1 LFYVKAAIFKYF
13 YQDLTMSLEALFD
26 QLKHPNPNLRDR
38 AALEIAE
45 KRDETTIPRLM
56 EILNDEDVTY
66 RRAAVKVLGVIG
78 PDALLVL
85 AESLTTNA
93 DPIVRASCAK
103 AMAQC
108 ATNYDEG
115 AIPPNAIAALKRGT
129 QDENPVVHLAS
140 VMALGQVGKPAFETM
155 VEILNET
162 ENVAVSVAIV
172 NALGSIPDERSIPI
186 LQALSKNE
194 TVDPYIQEIAASALP
209 RLDQVINYKKSGW

>member
-1 LFYVKAAIFKYF
+1 
-13 YQDLTMSLEALFD
+13 MSLDALFD

-38 AALEIAE
+38 ATLEIAQN
-45 KRDETTIPRLM
+45 RDETTIPRLM
-56 EILNDEDVTY
+56 NILNDEDVLF

-85 AESLTTNA
+85 AEGLTQNA
-93 DPIVRASCAK
+93 DPVVRASCAK

-115 AIPPNAIAALKRGT
+115 AIPADAIAALKAGT

-155 VEILNET
+155 VEILKET
-162 ENVAVSVAIV
+162 DNVAVAVAIV
-172 NALGSIPDERSIPI
+172 NALGSIPDERSVPV
-186 LQALSKNE
+186 LQALSQDQ
-194 TVDPYIQEIAASALP
+194 TIDPYIQEIATSALP
-209 RLDQVINYKKSGW
+209 RLDQLINYKKSGW

>member
-1 LFYVKAAIFKYF
+1 
-13 YQDLTMSLEALFD
+13 MSLDALFE

-38 AALEIAE
+38 ATLEIAQN
-45 KRDETTIPRLM
+45 RDETTIPLLM
-56 EILNDEDVTY
+56 DILNDEDVLF

-85 AESLTTNA
+85 AEGLTKNA
-93 DPIVRASCAK
+93 DPVVRASCAK

-115 AIPPNAIAALKRGT
+115 AIPANAIAALKAGT

-155 VEILNET
+155 VEILKET
-162 ENVAVSVAIV
+162 DNVAVAVAIV
-172 NALGSIPDERSIPI
+172 NALGSIPDERSVPV
-186 LQALSKNE
+186 LQALSQDQ
-194 TVDPYIQEIAASALP
+194 TIDPYIQEIATSALP
-209 RLDQVINYKKSGW
+209 RLDQLINYKKSGW